1 MAVLRFLVWL
11 LEFALCIFLIGLAAV
26 VVGTLLE
33 LIIQYRWVLALGTL
47 LAGGIYF
54 FYKRKSK
61 KKREQQIRE
70 AHAIVESHRLSTLS
84 AANQQNLHQMV
95 QLGYAEEISTQS
107 DAEAFFGSNDL
118 VRSFHTRVVGVT
130 YDNDDGSSRQE
141 ILSRCLIGEPVSF
154 YWHTFNGAPACAV
167 ISDHGQIGYLSA
179 NLAADLDRDYGSDDY
194 CFMAHISSITGGYDG
209 CGYGC
214 NLLLAIYETI

>member
-1 MAVLRFLVWL
+1 MLKLFLGL
-11 LEFALCIFLIGLAAV
+11 IAFAACIYIIGLIGAVIGAAF
-26 VVGTLLE
+26 E
-33 LIIQYRWVLALGTL
+33 LIFQYWWALALGMILTC
-47 LAGGIYF
+47 GIYF
-54 FYKRKSK
+54 FCKRKAK
-61 KKREQQIRE
+61 KKREQLIRE
-70 AHAIVESHRLSTLS
+70 AHAIVESHRLSTLA
-84 AANQQNLHQMV
+84 AANQQNLNQMV

-130 YDNDDGSSRQE
+130 YNNDDGSSRQE

-194 CFMAHISSITGGYDG
+194 YFVAQISDITGGCDG
-209 CGYGC
+209 YSYGC
-214 NLLLAIYETI
+214 NLLIAIYQSYE